1 MLVQAQPTIVI
12 LILTLIS
19 GFCDSLGFTHA
30 ARMWQGGTLILRE
43 ALHSAAGFALGIS
56 TYWIAVR
63 HLNQAGIVDVE
74 IQTLLWFGTTLIGV
88 AVLSGRFL
96 QWRPIDQ
103 AVGLAVLVGI
113 GWLLLRTEG

>member
-1 MLVQAQPTIVI
+1 MLAQVQPTLII
-12 LILTLIS
+12 LTLTLIS

-30 ARMWQGGTLILRE
+30 SRMWQGSTLIVHE

-56 TYWIAVR
+56 IYWIAVR
-63 HLNQAGIVDVE
+63 HLNQAGIVAVE

-88 AVLSGRFL
+88 AALSGRFL
-96 QWRPIDQ
+96 QWRSIDQ
-103 AVGLAVLVGI
+103 AVGIAVLVGI